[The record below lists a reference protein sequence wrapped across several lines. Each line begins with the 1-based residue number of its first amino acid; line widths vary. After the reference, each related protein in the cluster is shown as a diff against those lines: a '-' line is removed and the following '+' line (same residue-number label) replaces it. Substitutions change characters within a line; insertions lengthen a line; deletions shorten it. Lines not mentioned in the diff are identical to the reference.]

1 MKILRVIGRVILY
14 LLAGIGVVTAAFV
27 IGVVTFTLTA
37 RDAPSPPDRM
47 VLAIDL
53 GRGIVERDRP
63 DVFQTLTRTGPL
75 VLRDTLEA
83 IRAAATDERVA
94 GLVLDIGSAPVTLTD
109 AQAIR
114 RAVAAFR
121 ASGKF
126 AHAFGESYGGL
137 GNGTVAYYLASAAEK
152 VWMQP
157 SGTLGIVGVAIEA
170 PFISGTLEKLEV
182 ETRYEQRHEYKGA
195 GEMFVRSGFSPEA
208 RESLEGVLDSW
219 MAQIVAGIAEAR
231 GLTPARIRG
240 LIDEGPLLAKE
251 AGDARLI
258 DALAYRDE
266 FKAMIADLAGSDAV
280 WVTVERYTA
289 IAPPVAGEGRKVAL
303 IFGQGPIV
311 PGRDS
316 GSSVGRTRGFAADTV
331 ADAILDAAKDS
342 SVEAILLRI
351 DSPGGAYGASD
362 TVWRAVQVAR
372 ELGKP
377 VVASLGRTA
386 ASGGYFVAMAA
397 DRIVAEAGTVTGS
410 IGVLT
415 VKFVTRGLWRKLGV
429 EWDRVQAGRR
439 AAIGS
444 MIGDYPPGGA
454 ERVAAFLD
462 AVYEDFTKKVAD
474 ARDFDAGQ
482 IDRVARG
489 RIWSGAAAK
498 KVGLIDAI
506 GGIGVG
512 LDALRELL
520 ELEKDAPLT
529 IVELPR
535 PSRIEE
541 MLATVRRQ
549 GFDIAVLSEIWNPG
563 RLPLL
568 PGPITEI
575 ARQLDDIAPPVGILQ
590 MPHWRLAR

>member
-1 MKILRVIGRVILY
+1 MKILRVISRITFY
-14 LLAGIGVVTAAFV
+14 LLAGIGVVTASFV
-27 IGVVTFTLTA
+27 IGVLILALTA
-37 RDAPSPPDRM
+37 RDAPPPPDRM
-47 VLAIDL
+47 ILAIDL

-63 DVFQTLTRTGPL
+63 DVFWRLTRTGPL

-83 IRAAATDERVA
+83 IRAAATDERVI
-94 GLVLDIGSAPVTLTD
+94 GMVLDIGGAPVTLTD

-121 ASGKF
+121 ATGKF

-137 GNGTVAYYLASAAEK
+137 GNGTVSYYLASAAET

-157 SGTLGIVGVAIEA
+157 SGTLGLVGVAIEA
-170 PFISGTLEKLEV
+170 PFISGTLNKLEV

-219 MAQIVAGIAEAR
+219 MTQIVTGIADAR
-231 GLTPARIRG
+231 ELTPARIRG
-240 LIDEGPLLAKE
+240 LIDEGPFLAKE
-251 AGDARLI
+251 ARDARLI

-266 FKAMIADLAGSDAV
+266 FRAMIAELAGTDAV
-280 WVTVERYTA
+280 WVSLERYSA
-289 IAPPVAGEGRKVAL
+289 IAPSETADGQKVAL
-303 IFGQGPIV
+303 IYGQGPIV
-311 PGRDS
+311 PGRDE
-316 GSSVGRTRGFAADTV
+316 GSLVGRSRGFAADIV

-342 SVEAILLRI
+342 SIDAILLRI

-362 TVWRAVQVAR
+362 TVWRAVQIAR
-372 ELGKP
+372 ERGKP

-386 ASGGYFVAMAA
+386 ASGGYFVAVAA

-454 ERVAAFLD
+454 ERVASFLD
-462 AVYEDFTKKVAD
+462 AVYDDFTEKVAD

-482 IDRVARG
+482 VDRVARG
-489 RIWSGAAAK
+489 RVWSGAAAK

-549 GFDIAVLSEIWNPG
+549 GFDIAMLSGIWNSG

-568 PGPITEI
+568 PGPLMEI
-575 ARQLDDIAPPVGILQ
+575 ARQMDDVALPVGVLQ